1 MKPPLLNLKSLPL
14 RLFLWGAL
22 LGMTPSLE
30 AQISTTIG
38 SVVKG
43 FSVPQHNEAGELISK
58 IAGTQA
64 NTVSPNRAII
74 KELVMEFYNKGEVT
88 MKVTSPKCDYW
99 FLQSRLNTRDGV
111 TIERDNMIITA
122 QNFQWEEK
130 SKKGVL
136 QKNVSVVLKD
146 FNLSKETLTL
156 PTTPLSATT
165 NPPELPNSLT
175 PKKESEPP
183 LKIDLNSTPPN
194 SSTPPENP
202 TP

>member
-1 MKPPLLNLKSLPL
+1 MKPPLFVRKRFLSG
-14 RLFLWGAL
+14 LFLLGTL
-22 LGMTPSLE
+22 LGFLAPLE

-43 FSVPQHNEAGELISK
+43 FSLPQHNEEGELISK

-64 NTVSPNRAII
+64 NTVSPNRAVI
-74 KELVMEFYNKGEVT
+74 KELVMEFYHKGEVT

-99 FLQSRLNTRDGV
+99 FLQNRLNTRDGV
-111 TIERDNMIITA
+111 TIERDNMVITA

-130 SKKGVL
+130 AKKGIL

-146 FNLSKETLTL
+146 FNLSKEIPLRS
-156 PTTPLSATT
+156 TTPLIPESLPVDTT
-165 NPPELPNSLT
+165 KDAQSPT
-175 PKKESEPP
+175 PQ
-183 LKIDLNSTPPN
+183 
-194 SSTPPENP
+194 ENP